1 MPSEMLRMK
10 KMREAEDILGTVLI
24 VQALNWKK
32 CHYSTWKISLKV
44 GKGLSHPFSR
54 TDKQVVTIRMMFKK

>member
-1 MPSEMLRMK
+1 MLRINK
-10 KMREAEDILGTVLI
+10 KKEAEDILETVLI

-44 GKGLSHPFSR
+44 SKGFIHLFSR
-54 TDKQVVTIRMMFKK
+54 TNKQIVTIRTMFKK